1 MARSL
6 LASASALT
14 LVGALG
20 VGEVFAFGVP
30 KIPGGGSLPGLGGG
44 GGGTDSISA
53 TAKKRAVNKILKDV
67 GKVAFRGG
75 KIIAS
80 KQKWACDKLGKA
92 QKIVM
97 AINNADLTE
106 KVSDL
111 RKTLYCGLTDAI
123 PAELLAPEE
132 IKGDETENFAS

>member
-6 LASASALT
+6 LASASALV

-20 VGEVFAFGVP
+20 VGEVFAFG
-30 KIPGGGSLPGLGGG
+30 IPGGGKLPGLGGG
-44 GGGTDSISA
+44 GGGTDAI
-53 TAKKRAVNKILKDV
+53 TDKAKKRAAKKILKDV

-75 KIIAS
+75 KIVAS
-80 KQKWACDKLGKA
+80 KQKWACDKLAKA

-97 AINNADLTE
+97 AINSADLTE
-106 KVSDL
+106 QVSDL
-111 RKTLYCGLTDAI
+111 RKTLYCGLTDPI

>member
-1 MARSL
+1 MTRSL
-6 LASASALT
+6 LASASALA
-14 LVGALG
+14 LVGTLG
-20 VGEVFAFGVP
+20 LGEVFAFGVP
-30 KIPGGGSLPGLGGG
+30 GGGKLPGLGGG
-44 GGGTDSISA
+44 GGGTNSITD
-53 TAKKRAVNKILKDV
+53 TAKKRAANKILKDV

-75 KIIAS
+75 KIVAS
-80 KQKWACDKLGKA
+80 KQKWACDKLLKA

-97 AINNADLTE
+97 AINKQDLIE

-111 RKTLYCGLTDAI
+111 RETLYCGLTDPI

>member
-1 MARSL
+1 MSRSL
-6 LASASALT
+6 LASASALAC
-14 LVGALG
+14 VGILG

-30 KIPGGGSLPGLGGG
+30 GGGKLPGLGGG

-53 TAKKRAVNKILKDV
+53 TAKKRAAKKILKDV

-75 KIIAS
+75 KIVAS
-80 KQKWACDKLGKA
+80 KQKWACDKLAKA

-106 KVSDL
+106 QVSDL
-111 RKTLYCGLTDAI
+111 RKTLYCGLTDPI

>member
-1 MARSL
+1 MSRSL
-6 LASASALT
+6 LASTSALVLIGT
-14 LVGALG
+14 LGI
-20 VGEVFAFGVP
+20 GEVFAFG
-30 KIPGGGSLPGLGGG
+30 IPGGKKLPGLGGG

-53 TAKKRAVNKILKDV
+53 TAKKKAVNKILKDV

-75 KIIAS
+75 KIVAS

>member
-1 MARSL
+1 MTRTFFSV
-6 LASASALT
+6 ASAFIIVGT
-14 LVGALG
+14 LGF
-20 VGEVFAFGVP
+20 GEVFAFGVP
-30 KIPGGGSLPGLGGG
+30 GGGKLPGLGGG
-44 GGGTDSISA
+44 GGGTDSI
-53 TAKKRAVNKILKDV
+53 TAKAKKKAVNKILKDV

-80 KQKWACDKLGKA
+80 KQKWACDKLAKA
-92 QKIVM
+92 QKIVI
-97 AINNADLTE
+97 AINSTDLIE

-111 RKTLYCGLTDAI
+111 RNTLYCGITDPI